1 MSLHV
6 TTQNFT
12 WYKSTF
18 SLARQTARVFGAPT
32 NPHEIIY
39 CHILFSSCFIYESFV
54 SQIKTINFFRANQM
68 PSPFLSLSSYHSAG
82 LQNYSVNARAIEQ
95 DPSSLSFLFSEV
107 QLNGLNAVT
116 LSAFILCPAS
126 VTTVLQEGKFNLYIS
141 SINAA
146 PARIINNDH
155 NQCQFKW
162 WVLLHTSTCHPE
174 TEPKIPTPDSSLFV
188 CTWRKTNDQSYM

>member
-54 SQIKTINFFRANQM
+54 SQIKTISFFRANQTAFFFSISQQL
-68 PSPFLSLSSYHSAG
+68 PQCWATELLGKCSCNRTGPFIIVI
-82 LQNYSVNARAIEQ
+82 SVLWSTAEWTECCGAV
-95 DPSSLSFLFSEV
+95 SFY
-107 QLNGLNAVT
+107 T
-116 LSAFILCPAS
+116 LSCFCDHH
-126 VTTVLQEGKFNLYIS
+126 
-141 SINAA
+141 
-146 PARIINNDH
+146 ARRRQVRSLH
-155 NQCQFKW
+155 LFNQCCSCQDYQQRPQSMPVQVVSFITHEYLSPGDW
-162 WVLLHTSTCHPE
+162 TQN
-174 TEPKIPTPDSSLFV
+174 PTPDSSLFV
-188 CTWRKTNDQSYM
+188 CTWRKTNDQSFM